1 MVVSGIGPGYGA
13 ASMTPD
19 QFRVALF
26 SGNYNYTRDGANQ
39 TLNLL
44 VGHLLDRGVAV
55 RVYSPTSSTPAFPP
69 VGDLVDV
76 PAIPLPFRS
85 DYKLG
90 RGLPAK
96 VRRDLEAFAPNIVH
110 VSAPEFLGHAA
121 VRWAREHG
129 IASLASVHTRFET
142 YPRYYGLGFVEP
154 AIIKLLTR
162 FYNKFDRIVAPSPS
176 MIALLRGW
184 GVTPPMD
191 IWSRGIDHDRFQP
204 SRRSL
209 EWRRSLGIGDH
220 EVAVGFLGRLVKEKG
235 LDVFAEVLAELRR
248 RGVAHRVLVIG
259 KGPAQDWFERVT
271 PGAVFAGYQT
281 GNDLGRAV
289 ASMDVFFNPSV
300 TETFGNVTT
309 EAMAAGVPVV
319 AANATGAMDLVVDGE
334 TGYLVEPR
342 DIAGY
347 AEAIARIATDA
358 DLRRRFSEAGR
369 TRVADYRW
377 DKVNEAV
384 LESYRLLRADHG

>member
-1 MVVSGIGPGYGA
+1 M
-13 ASMTPD
+13 
-19 QFRVALF
+19 FRVALF

-39 TLNLL
+39 TLNRL

-55 RVYSPTSSTPAFPP
+55 RVYSPTSATPAFPP

-76 PAIPLPFRS
+76 PAIPLPFRA
-85 DYKLG
+85 DYKLA

-96 VRRDLEAFAPNIVH
+96 ARADLEAFAPNIVH

-121 VRWAREHG
+121 VRWAREKG
-129 IASLASVHTRFET
+129 VASIASVHTRFET
-142 YPRYYGLGFVEP
+142 YPAYYHLGFLEP

-176 MIALLRGW
+176 MISLLRGW
-184 GVTPPMD
+184 GVTPPMG

-209 EWRRSLGIGDH
+209 EWRRSLGIADGD
-220 EVAVGFLGRLVKEKG
+220 VAIGFLGRLVKEKG
-235 LDVFAEVLAELRR
+235 LDVFAEALAELRR
-248 RGVAHRVLVIG
+248 RDVAHKVLVVG
-259 KGPAQDWFERVT
+259 KGPAQDWFAKAT
-271 PGAVFAGYQT
+271 PDAIFAGYQT
-281 GNDLGRAV
+281 GDGLGRAV

-319 AANATGAMDLVVDGE
+319 AANATGAMDLVADGE
-334 TGYLVEPR
+334 TGFLVGAR
-342 DIAGY
+342 DVAGY
-347 AEAIARIATDA
+347 ADALEKIATA
-358 DLRRRFSEAGR
+358 PALRRRFSEAGHA
-369 TRVADYRW
+369 RVADYRW
-377 DKVNEAV
+377 DKVNDAM
-384 LESYRLLRADHG
+384 LDAYRTLLAERG

>member
-1 MVVSGIGPGYGA
+1 
-13 ASMTPD
+13 MTPD